1 MHIEWRGMTLNPSHL
16 PATICGLYLMFGVAC
31 TFFGYRCFK
40 AVMFF
45 TGFVFAS
52 IVVYLART
60 LIGFGCGRFSQNL
73 LKNMQGWRRH
83 SKYKIG
89 VRLMPKSTYCTYSKS
104 PMEHISWKYM

>member
-1 MHIEWRGMTLNPSHL
+1 MHLYF

-60 LIGFGCGRFSQNL
+60 RIGFGYTHTYMDCLKICSNTCGDYENTQICNL
-73 LKNMQGWRRH
+73 ESGWD
-83 SKYKIG
+83 I
-89 VRLMPKSTYCTYSKS
+89 
-104 PMEHISWKYM
+104 I

>member
-1 MHIEWRGMTLNPSHL
+1 MHLHF

-60 LIGFGCGRFSQNL
+60 RIGFGYDRFSQNL
-73 LKNMQGWRRH
+73 LN
-83 SKYKIG
+83 
-89 VRLMPKSTYCTYSKS
+89 
-104 PMEHISWKYM
+104 HIQN